1 MWNKPSPEGTVD
13 LRRYSSP
20 RSLGDNF
27 RYSFFIVLLYT
38 HNWSLRWQKSH
49 WLCCCFSPQNK
60 EGRGKTKLNCTYW
73 RSLDMEVACSAAFCT
88 RGWFLIS
95 WLGLYNCLLVVLSRT
110 LLRHAAVMLP
120 QPIFGIRCK
129 ILCTSSSLCSIS
141 TITISLCLLACFA
154 DLAGWLAA
162 LPQSSITPPPGRH
175 SLTSFTILS
184 LKLNIDKNRIIL
196 TESEC
201 SFFLLR
207 LLLLLLLLSR
217 TS

>member
-1 MWNKPSPEGTVD
+1 
-13 LRRYSSP
+13 
-20 RSLGDNF
+20 
-27 RYSFFIVLLYT
+27 
-38 HNWSLRWQKSH
+38 
-49 WLCCCFSPQNK
+49 
-60 EGRGKTKLNCTYW
+60 
-73 RSLDMEVACSAAFCT
+73 MEVACSALFCS

-129 ILCTSSSLCSIS
+129 ILCTSLLHSVQS
-141 TITISLCLLACFA
+141 TITISLCLLSCFA

-162 LPQSSITPPPGRH
+162 LPQSSITPPGRH

-201 SFFLLR
+201 SFFCCGCCCYYFFFLAPLN
-207 LLLLLLLLSR
+207 R
-217 TS
+217 TWLTRSLVS

>member
-49 WLCCCFSPQNK
+49 WLCCFSPQNK

-73 RSLDMEVACSAAFCT
+73 RSLDMEVACSALFCS

-129 ILCTSSSLCSIS
+129 ILCTSSSLSVQ
-141 TITISLCLLACFA
+141 SLQLLFRYACFLA
-154 DLAGWLAA
+154 LLTWLAGWQHFHNLPS
-162 LPQSSITPPPGRH
+162 LPQGGTR
-175 SLTSFTILS
+175 
-184 LKLNIDKNRIIL
+184 
-196 TESEC
+196 
-201 SFFLLR
+201 LLR
-207 LLLLLLLLSR
+207 LLF
-217 TS
+217 